1 MARAKLDVEQIG
13 WSEAI
18 TKSIK
23 LGTTDLGTELVTN
36 GTFDSDASSWSLG
49 TDWAY
54 DSGKLTKSAG
64 SGYTY
69 SALTQTLSGVSS
81 GTLYLIQFTT
91 SNVTTASNMM
101 VKLGNVSPST
111 SPTYIGGN
119 GANTYTQLIKAG
131 GTSLEISSIGSSTA
145 FSIDSISVKEVYA
158 PTDGQVALWSSQELD
173 GTESSLHITSE
184 DGTTHTFGETVSI
197 NSFNNYGNGI
207 LSVHSRNDGE
217 NWIVL
222 QNDRHGFVDW
232 ALHNDSNNLVIQQ
245 APTGTPIDVMT
256 FKYDAYGA
264 PKVGIGTT
272 SPTEVLDI
280 DADAIRLRD
289 SQTPASATATG
300 TAGMICWDTNYVYVC
315 VATNTWKRSA
325 LSTW

>member
-81 GTLYLIQFTT
+81 GTLYLIQFTI
-91 SNVTTASNMM
+91 SNVTTASNML

-111 SPTYIGGN
+111 APMYVGGN

-207 LSVHSRNDGE
+207 LSVHSRNNGE

-256 FKYDAYGA
+256 FKYDAST
-264 PKVGIGTT
+264 PKVGIGTS